1 MGGFSY
7 GASFVDTLLEQRP
20 GRFRGAAPIASAA
33 WTLSDYAGPPVTY
46 LSAQDETG
54 LRVI

>member
-7 GASFVDTLLEQRP
+7 GGSFVDTLLEFRG

-33 WTLSDYAGPPVTY
+33 WTVSDYVGPPVSY
-46 LSAQDETG
+46 LSALAAG
-54 LRVI
+54 